1 MVWRWR
7 RYVDV
12 GKLADEVFVCW
23 DFQEKRFVKLS
34 PFPLGSVDKDGN
46 VIRGVLVDNGDGG
59 RSVSDD
65 VVARAKARLK
75 QRRKRLI
82 TVIVV
87 WFALLVICLQLGPS
101 HFTLSHGTEPA
112 ILLVSCLVGRLASWS
127 LCAPRFFH
135 VYVMDASPREVAM
148 ASQQYAL
155 FYIMGF
161 PVIHLP
167 LLIDLWGMALG
178 MAIVMGLLPMKIPF
192 LLQILLGCC
201 FLYIA
206 SSLVAL
212 FMPDGVR
219 ERVELRKTERMRKRM
234 AKEGNR

>member
-1 MVWRWR
+1 
-7 RYVDV
+7 
-12 GKLADEVFVCW
+12 
-23 DFQEKRFVKLS
+23 
-34 PFPLGSVDKDGN
+34 
-46 VIRGVLVDNGDGG
+46 
-59 RSVSDD
+59 
-65 VVARAKARLK
+65 
-75 QRRKRLI
+75 
-82 TVIVV
+82 
-87 WFALLVICLQLGPS
+87 
-101 HFTLSHGTEPA
+101 
-112 ILLVSCLVGRLASWS
+112 
-127 LCAPRFFH
+127 
-135 VYVMDASPREVAM
+135 M

>member
-34 PFPLGSVDKDGN
+34 PFPPGSVDKDGN

-112 ILLVSCLVGRLASWS
+112 ILLVKLSCGKACQLEPVRSAVLPRVRDGRIPTRGRDGLAAIRPVLYHGIPGDTTSVVDRSVGYGPWHGDCDGASSDEDS
-127 LCAPRFFH
+127 L
-135 VYVMDASPREVAM
+135 SVANI
-148 ASQQYAL
+148 AWL
-155 FYIMGF
+155 
-161 PVIHLP
+161 
-167 LLIDLWGMALG
+167 
-178 MAIVMGLLPMKIPF
+178 LLPVHRF
-192 LLQILLGCC
+192 
-201 FLYIA
+201 IA
-206 SSLVAL
+206 CGA
-212 FMPDGVR
+212 FHAGWCEGTCGTAQNGAD
-219 ERVELRKTERMRKRM
+219 EKTHGKGR
-234 AKEGNR
+234 